1 MDLMPQDTNSY
12 LGLLK
17 ASSPGNITL
26 GGRISTQELQEPA
39 LLEDTASTEAEGK
52 LFSETSA

>member
-1 MDLMPQDTNSY
+1 MPWDTNSY

-17 ASSPGNITL
+17 ASSPGTITL
-26 GGRISTQELQEPA
+26 GVRISTQELQERA
-39 LLEDTASTEAEGK
+39 LLEDTASTETEGK